1 MKRLYAT
8 TILIFISSNSLFA
21 QGELP
26 TINAGDTA
34 WVLMATALVMLM
46 TPAGLALFYG
56 GLTQNKHV
64 LNTIGMSYM
73 AFVPAHLF
81 G

>member
-8 TILIFISSNSLFA
+8 TILISISSSSLFA

-34 WVLMATALVMLM
+34 WVLMATGLHRTSMFS
-46 TPAGLALFYG
+46 TP
-56 GLTQNKHV
+56 
-64 LNTIGMSYM
+64 
-73 AFVPAHLF
+73 
-81 G
+81 